1 MALSDIASDKIAW
14 RKAEIQELLNGFSH
28 KTVRR
33 KMNEIIS
40 IEMNISIEEAGN
52 IKTIKQSIVKKILLA
67 FE

>member
-14 RKAEIQELLNGFSH
+14 RKAEIQGLLNGFSH

-52 IKTIKQSIVKKILLA
+52 IKTIKQSIVKKILLS